1 MNNNII
7 LNLSRRERQIMDVV
21 YMLEKATAGQIH
33 AQMPDPVSD
42 ASLRKLVRV
51 LEAKGFL
58 SHEKMGREY
67 LYRPTVPREKVRT
80 EAAQHLLKTLFR
92 GSVSAAV
99 SALLNASEEPLSDED
114 TAALRS
120 LIDQAEDEG
129 R

>member
-1 MNNNII
+1 MSDNII
-7 LNLSRRERQIMDVV
+7 LNLSKRERQIMDVV
-21 YMLEKATAGQIH
+21 YMLGEATAGQIH
-33 AQMPDPVSD
+33 AQMPGPVSE

-51 LEAKGFL
+51 LEAKGLL
-58 SHEKMGREY
+58 SHGKKGREY

-99 SALLNASEEPLSDED
+99 SALLDVAEEPLSDED
-114 TAALRS
+114 TAALRA
-120 LIDQAEDEG
+120 LIDQAEEEG